1 MRDVT
6 SKNWNDKFSLPAGL
20 SAKISAGLS
29 ANFTRLGSDINSV
42 AAFSRK
48 YLQNNKKYI

>member
-20 SAKISAGLS
+20 SAKH
-29 ANFTRLGSDINSV
+29 FTRLGSDINSV